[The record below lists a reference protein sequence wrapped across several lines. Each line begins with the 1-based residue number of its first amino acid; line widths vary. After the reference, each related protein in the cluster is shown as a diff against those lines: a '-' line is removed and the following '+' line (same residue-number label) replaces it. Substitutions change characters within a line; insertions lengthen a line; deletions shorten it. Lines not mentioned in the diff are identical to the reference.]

1 MAEDKEKELDSDFT
15 KEEHEEFEKLESVP
29 YKEVEEEKIRVPKR
43 EEKVTD
49 TKNDLLYLALFCIAM
64 GIFLMIIVFGG
75 FIK

>member
-1 MAEDKEKELDSDFT
+1 MTEEKELDSDFT
-15 KEEHEEFEKLESVP
+15 KEEHEEFEKLEAEP

-49 TKNDLLYLALFCIAM
+49 TKNDVLYLALFCIVM

-75 FIK
+75 FLK